1 MTVRVLCSISV
12 VLVCGTVRGQDA
24 MKLPRLGGEVHL
36 DGSLTDRAW
45 AAIEPLPLVMYQ
57 PVYAGDMTEQT
68 EIRVGYDDEHIYISG
83 ALFDS
88 VPEGIRGNSLY
99 RDQYSGDDTFAIILD
114 PFNDDENTL
123 WFFTTPNGVR
133 VDLAVS
139 DDARAGFE
147 SVNGSWNTYWDVA
160 TTRDERGWFAEMRI
174 PFSSLGFQADSAS
187 VVMGMT
193 VYRYIAR
200 TNERHI
206 FPDIRPD
213 YDMGFAKASQ
223 TMEVVLEGVRS
234 SKPVY
239 VTPYILAGAGENA
252 RLARSGSRYRTDFD
266 YPREIGLDVKYNLT
280 SNLTLDLTAN
290 TDFAQVEADDEEVN
304 LTRFSLFFPEKRQ
317 FFQERSGIFNFN
329 LGGSNRVFNSR
340 RIGLDD
346 DGQEVRI
353 LAGTRLT
360 GRAGEW
366 DIGIINM
373 QTDES
378 AKLPSENFGVLR
390 LRRRVINSYSY
401 AGLIGTSRLG
411 ADGSYNV
418 TYGLDG
424 MIRVTGDEYLTLQF
438 VQSVDD
444 EVVEA
449 DGYRPDDSG
458 ALRIEWQ
465 RRTVRGLAYEL
476 SFTRVG
482 QDYAPDVGF
491 QNRTGY
497 YRPGTAASY
506 GWFFAG
512 RSGIRRVSVG
522 ATGFSFLRLED
533 RSIETGEVEVAADL
547 ELMSGVTFGS
557 DMELVVED
565 LPDTLSFAN
574 GSFVPSGRYTFTSF
588 GVSYSA
594 RDGALFRPQIDL
606 SAGSFYDGSVVSAG
620 VSPTW
625 NASRN
630 LELGGSVQAV
640 SIRFPKRDQEFD
652 FVISR
657 LRAQVGFD
665 TRASVSAFVQYNSA
679 ADLVS
684 ANIRFRYNFREGQ
697 DLWIV
702 YNEGVNTSRDRVF
715 PVLPFTAAR
724 TVLVKYT
731 HTFRL

>member
-1 MTVRVLCSISV
+1 MSNKVSCVILAV
-12 VLVCGTVRGQDA
+12 FACGNVQGQDA
-24 MKLPRLGGEVHL
+24 LVLPRLNGAVEL
-36 DGSLTDRAW
+36 DGRLTDDAW
-45 AAIEPLPLVMYQ
+45 TAIEPLPVVMYQ
-57 PVYAGDMTEQT
+57 PVYAGEMTERT
-68 EIRVGYDDEHIYISG
+68 EIRVGYDDHHIYVSG
-83 ALFDS
+83 ALYDS

-123 WFFTTPNGVR
+123 WFFTTPNGIR

-139 DDARAGFE
+139 DDARAGFS
-147 SVNGSWNTYWDVA
+147 SVNSSWNTYWDVA
-160 TTRDERGWFAEMRI
+160 TSRDHDGWYAEMRI
-174 PFSSLGFQADSAS
+174 PFSSLGFQSSGDA

-193 VYRYIAR
+193 AYRFIAR

-213 YDMGFAKASQ
+213 WDMGFAKASQ
-223 TMEVVLEGVRS
+223 TREVILQGVQS

-239 VTPYILAGAGENA
+239 VTPYVLGGAGENA
-252 RLARSGSRYRTDFD
+252 RLASSESRYITDTDF
-266 YPREIGLDVKYNLT
+266 PREIGLDVKYNVT

-317 FFQERSGIFNFN
+317 FFQERSGIFNFD
-329 LGGSNRVFNSR
+329 LGGANRVFNSR

-353 LAGTRLT
+353 LGGTRLT
-360 GRAGEW
+360 GRAGQW
-366 DIGIINM
+366 DVGLINM

-378 AKLPSENFGVLR
+378 TQLPAENFGVLR

-411 ADGSYNV
+411 TDGSYNV

-424 MIRVTGDEYLTLQF
+424 LVRVAGDEYLTIQL
-438 VQSVDD
+438 VQSIDD
-444 EVVEA
+444 DVVEA
-449 DGYRPDDSG
+449 NGYQLDDSG
-458 ALRIEWQ
+458 ILRVEWE

-482 QDYAPDVGF
+482 EDYAPDVGF

-497 YRPGTAASY
+497 YRPATRVTY
-506 GWFFAG
+506 GWFSDGESTFRRIAV
-512 RSGIRRVSVG
+512 RTSGL
-522 ATGFSFLRLED
+522 SFLRLRD
-533 RSIETGEVEVAADL
+533 RSVETGEVDLGLDL
-547 ELMSGVTFGS
+547 ELMSGVTFGVES
-557 DMELVVED
+557 GVVVED
-565 LPDTLSFAN
+565 LADTLSFAN
-574 GSFVPSGRYTFTSF
+574 GSFVPPGRFTFAS
-588 GVSYSA
+588 VDASYSA
-594 RDGALFRPQIDL
+594 RDGALFRPQVDV
-606 SAGSFYDGSVVSAG
+606 SAGSFYDGSVLSAG
-620 VSPTW
+620 FSPTW
-625 NASRN
+625 NALRY
-630 LELGGSVQAV
+630 LELSGSVQAV
-640 SIRFPKRDQEFD
+640 AIRFPDRDQTFD
-652 FVISR
+652 FVVSR
-657 LRAQVGFD
+657 LRAQVGFN

-684 ANIRFRYNFREGQ
+684 ANVRFRYNFREGQ

-702 YNEGVNTSRDRVF
+702 YNEGANTSRDRAS
-715 PVLPFTAAR
+715 PVLPFTDAR
-724 TVLVKYT
+724 TVLLKYT